1 MREVTLI
8 VTDLYLG
15 DGPAARTDTSVPRL
29 AGFETL
35 LGRGVVREHG
45 EWREWSCRRVALP
58 VAGRIPVA
66 PIARLTHARDRSA
79 AQYWLAQC
87 IHLEARVDRV
97 YASVSP
103 PPPFTPD
110 EWREIEQGFNQS
122 FGATGQSLVGGSG
135 DQACLASTAVMDADT
150 TDPVRV
156 RGSDIHAGLPSGPGA
171 DGLKRLMTEI
181 QMWLHDHPVNMRR
194 EERGVD
200 TVNALWIWGGGRL
213 PERGAAVALPALFG
227 ADAFLSGLWQLKGGA
242 PLPLPVSLDAID
254 LATNPLVVVAL
265 ESTPGSSQTSAQA
278 LVALERDWF
287 APAIAALRRGQLAR
301 VQLHAND
308 RLHSLGRSGLWR
320 LWRQRRPWFEALT

>member
-15 DGPAARTDTSVPRL
+15 GGPAAQTDASVPRL

-45 EWREWSCRRVALP
+45 DWREWSCRRVALP

-66 PIARLTHARDRSA
+66 PIARLTHARDRPA

-135 DQACLASTAVMDADT
+135 HQACLASTAVMHADT
-150 TDPVRV
+150 IDPVRV
-156 RGSDIHAGLPSGPGA
+156 RGSDILAGLPSGPGA
-171 DGLKRLMTEI
+171 VGLKRLMTEI

-194 EERGVD
+194 AERGIE
-200 TVNALWIWGGGRL
+200 TVNALWIWGGGML
-213 PERGAAVALPALFG
+213 PDRGTAGALPALFG
-227 ADAFLSGLWQLKGGA
+227 TDAFLSGLWQMQGGA
-242 PLPLPVSLDAID
+242 QVPLPASLDAIN
-254 LATNPLVVVAL
+254 LAANPSVVVAL
-265 ESTPGSSQTSAQA
+265 ESTPGSSQTPAQA

-287 APAIAALRRGQLAR
+287 GPAIAALRRGQLSC

-308 RLHSLGRSGLWR
+308 RLYALDRPGLWR
-320 LWRQRRPWFEALT
+320 LWRQQRPWFEALS